1 MSRNV
6 EIKARID
13 DPRAFLKLANLVAD
27 GEPVEI
33 RQDDT
38 FFHCPN
44 GRLKLRELSPDEGQ
58 LIFYQRDDAS
68 GPKESRYLIST
79 TSDPAILRNTLACAL
94 GVAGRVLKRR
104 ILFLVGSTRIHLDEV
119 DGLGVFAEL
128 EVVLDDEQSVEDG
141 EATAKNLM
149 QRLGIS
155 ETHLL
160 SGAYVDMLNTRG

>member
-1 MSRNV
+1 MARNV
-6 EIKARID
+6 EIEARID

-33 RQDDT
+33 SQDDT

-44 GRLKLRELSPDEGQ
+44 GRLKLRELSPAEGQ

-94 GVAGRVLKRR
+94 GCAVKGGA
-104 ILFLVGSTRIHLDEV
+104 FLQVKDLPRQLAVQPRSYGW
-119 DGLGVFAEL
+119 A
-128 EVVLDDEQSVEDG
+128 
-141 EATAKNLM
+141 A
-149 QRLGIS
+149 
-155 ETHLL
+155 
-160 SGAYVDMLNTRG
+160 SG